1 MNFISTNSIPRW
13 PSDIFLATRE
23 INHNLSPDVLS
34 KEEREE
40 YESISLQKR
49 KSEYLTARHLFY
61 EMAAKLFDEYHQVKL
76 MKSELGKPYAK
87 LDDTHLYVSFSHSK
101 KMVMCALSTTKDIGI
116 DIERSNR
123 PSSDELLKRMLCPEE
138 HHLIDELEPM
148 ELWTI
153 KEAAVKRAGIGLRLD
168 LHKVKIH
175 KKANRIIIR
184 FNDEKTFEVR
194 SFKSSEHTVAVV
206 F

>member
-1 MNFISTNSIPRW
+1 
-13 PSDIFLATRE
+13 
-23 INHNLSPDVLS
+23 
-34 KEEREE
+34 
-40 YESISLQKR
+40 
-49 KSEYLTARHLFY
+49 
-61 EMAAKLFDEYHQVKL
+61 
-76 MKSELGKPYAK
+76 
-87 LDDTHLYVSFSHSK
+87 
-101 KMVMCALSTTKDIGI
+101 MCALSKTKDIGI

-138 HHLIDELEPM
+138 HHLINELEPM

-175 KKANRIIIR
+175 KKANRFIIR

-194 SFKSSEHTVAVV
+194 SFKISGHTVALVY
-206 F
+206 